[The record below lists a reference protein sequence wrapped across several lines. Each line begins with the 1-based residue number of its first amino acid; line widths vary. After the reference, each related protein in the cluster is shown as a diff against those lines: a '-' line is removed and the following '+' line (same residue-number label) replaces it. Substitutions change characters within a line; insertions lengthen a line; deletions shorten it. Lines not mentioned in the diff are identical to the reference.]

1 MSHSVFRYSAG
12 YPVYS
17 HFTRKRQSTKG
28 AFNFGGTNSTGQ
40 VPQMPNDVGLI
51 DIATP
56 ESAYT
61 KSSFADPSQK
71 WELVFSDEFNI
82 DGRTFY
88 PGDDPY
94 WEAVDLYYWQTVS
107 LLYIS
112 LLLPTELLTRFPE

>member
-1 MSHSVFRYSAG
+1 
-12 YPVYS
+12 
-17 HFTRKRQSTKG
+17 
-28 AFNFGGTNSTGQ
+28 
-40 VPQMPNDVGLI
+40 MPNDVGLI